1 MSRSE
6 LLAGFHVTCFYSGN
20 TAAKPGYQFSC
31 FQVTLELLWSGEK
44 KKKLVLQQIAQDEYL
59 GPFKG

>member
-6 LLAGFHVTCFYSGN
+6 LLAGFHVAYFHSGN

-31 FQVTLELLWSGEK
+31 FQVTLKLLWSGE
-44 KKKLVLQQIAQDEYL
+44 KKKLVLQQIARDEYL